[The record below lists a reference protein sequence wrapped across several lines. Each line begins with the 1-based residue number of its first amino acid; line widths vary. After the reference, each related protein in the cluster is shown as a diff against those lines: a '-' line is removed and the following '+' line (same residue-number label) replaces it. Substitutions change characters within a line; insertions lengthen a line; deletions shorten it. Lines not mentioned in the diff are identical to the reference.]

1 MSRKSI
7 SRSLFFL
14 IFPLFLMTLLSSCVV
29 ERRDSRQ
36 YRLPREDRPLRGGSG
51 PQVERYGWEAWPSER
66 DLDGLSLRNA
76 IIIRGDEF
84 VDEGNRKDAL
94 AEYLRVKPEDLTL
107 GERDALTLRVA
118 STQLSLRQ
126 AKKSLATISSYFRSS
141 GKSVEDADPYF
152 SLVLGYGYAA
162 IDDVD
167 QSFAWLSRANRTGA
181 RQITASN
188 AARLGVSRIAQSLA
202 PDEIEAVADA
212 WRADSFV
219 SGILGQ
225 ERRRRSYG
233 GPIVALGEQKEGL
246 YEKMKIALT
255 LDGDGN
261 YRDGGSTESGY
272 GSLDKPTEKSG
283 TIVGVILPLTGKFA
297 ALGANAKNGVE
308 LALSASVSPA
318 ITPIFKDDGGAS
330 GQSVAIAQDLS
341 NLEHAAFILGPLLS
355 ESAEAVAQMTSEAS
369 SPVITYSKKEVFA
382 GGRGA
387 FRLGATSSSQVRS
400 LFNAIETKLGL
411 KKLAVVYPDDESGRE
426 FGRLFK
432 EAAQQRGMNLAYEG
446 GYRRTDPDGLLK
458 VASEVEGVQ
467 PDGIFFPDN
476 IIEATRFFT
485 ALKPAIRQAVVPLG
499 PASWDNE
506 AQLNRSK
513 NVLEGA
519 VFVSPFFAASRKEI
533 IVRFVEAYQARYKTK
548 PDFLAAQAFD
558 SATLALAALRKQISD
573 GISFSQALTAVE
585 RYEGLTGTI
594 QVQPSGEIDRN
605 FEIVTL
611 SQGALVE
618 LQKRLPDTFIARGN
632 TVIEQ

>member
-1 MSRKSI
+1 MF
-7 SRSLFFL
+7 SLSL
-14 IFPLFLMTLLSSCVV
+14 VALLSACVV

-36 YRLPREDRPLRGGSG
+36 NRLPREDRRLMGGAG
-51 PQVERYGWEAWPSER
+51 QQVERYGWEAWPSER

-76 IIIRGDEF
+76 IIIRGDELI
-84 VDEGNRKDAL
+84 DEGKRKEALAEYKRVKPDGLTLGEKDAL
-94 AEYLRVKPEDLTL
+94 ALRI
-107 GERDALTLRVA
+107 A

-126 AKKSLATISSYFRSS
+126 AKTALATVSSYFRTS

-162 IDDVD
+162 IDDID
-167 QSFAWLSRANRTGA
+167 QSFAWLSRANRTSS
-181 RQITASN
+181 RQITAGN
-188 AARLGVSRIAQSLA
+188 AARMGVSRIAQSFP
-202 PDEIEAVADA
+202 PDEIETVADA
-212 WRADSFV
+212 WRADTFV

-233 GPIVALGEQKEGL
+233 GPIVALGDQKEGL
-246 YEKMKIALT
+246 YEKMKVTLT
-255 LDGDGN
+255 LDNEGN
-261 YRDGGSTESGY
+261 YRDGGSVDSGY
-272 GSLDKPTEKSG
+272 GSIDRPTERTG
-283 TIVGVILPLTGKFA
+283 TVVGVILPLTGKFS
-297 ALGANAKNGVE
+297 ALGANTKNGIE

-318 ITPIFKDDGGAS
+318 ISPIFKDDGGS
-330 GQSVAIAQDLS
+330 SSQSVALAQDLS
-341 NLEHAAFILGPLLS
+341 NIEHAAFILGPLLS
-355 ESAEAVAQMTSEAS
+355 ESAEAVAQMTSDAT

-411 KKLAVVYPDDESGRE
+411 KKLAVVYPDDDSGRE

-432 EAAQQRGMNLAYEG
+432 EAAQQRGMTLAYEG
-446 GYRRTDPDGLLK
+446 GYRRTDPDGLLR
-458 VASEVEGVQ
+458 VASEVEAVQ

-485 ALKPAIRQAVVPLG
+485 ALKPAVRQAVVPLG

-533 IVRFVEAYQARYKTK
+533 IVRFVEAYQSRYKSK

-618 LQKRLPDTFIARGN
+618 LQKRLPDTFVARGN
-632 TVIEQ
+632 TVIGQ